1 MVSLIFNFEFFRFF
15 YSAISFGFFRNLIEF
30 CEWKSLHAYLWK
42 NNEIRDW
49 RYVYDE
55 MEVRYESD
63 SDTDDQGGEV
73 DDTDSED
80 DLYRRDPK
88 NTVPV

>member
-1 MVSLIFNFEFFRFF
+1 M
-15 YSAISFGFFRNLIEF
+15 GFFRNLIEF
-30 CEWKSLHAYLWK
+30 CECKPLHSYLWK
-42 NNEIRDW
+42 NSEIRDW

-55 MEVRYESD
+55 MEMRYESD
-63 SDTDDQGGEV
+63 SDTEDDQAGDQA

-88 NTVPV
+88 NSVPV